1 MSYKEDLM
9 IQLINL
15 CNNNTPVNLKSLLN
29 TINEDKEYV
38 LVSKNIRE
46 YKEPCSLDLY
56 IDEQSDTE
64 IYAINASEITIKERW
79 ENIKYYLFFTRTDL
93 VYINILDDIDY
104 TVKNKYT
111 VNIDDEV
118 YILCITKTY
127 NVHDYGDIANI
138 DISQYP
144 GDKKW
149 KYIKRKELTDIESSA
164 WRV

>member
-15 CNNNTPVNLKSLLN
+15 CNNNTPVSLKSLLN

-38 LVSKNIRE
+38 LASKNIRE

-56 IDEQSDTE
+56 INEQLDTE

-79 ENIKYYLFFTRTDL
+79 ENIEYYLFFTRTDL
-93 VYINILDDIDY
+93 VNINVFNITDYIENNNY
-104 TVKNKYT
+104 TVDIN
-111 VNIDDEV
+111 DEV
-118 YILCITKTY
+118 YILCITKMY
-127 NVHDYGDIANI
+127 NALNYGDIANI

-144 GDKKW
+144 CDEKW
-149 KYIKRKELTDIESSA
+149 KYIKRNELTDIKSSI
-164 WRV
+164 WRL